1 MNQTDCLQ
9 ALQVAIGANVPVL
22 VWGEPGAGKT
32 ASINA
37 MVKAMGWH
45 IETVLASL
53 REPSDFAGLPV
64 LSGDDVRMAP
74 PDWARRLAGR
84 NDAVCFF
91 DEISTAAPST
101 QRALLRV
108 IHERVVGDLALGI
121 DVRMV
126 AAANPADMAAGGWD
140 LTAPLANRFLHLD
153 WKVDPAVVAAG
164 MTGRWPNPQPLTLDP
179 QWETNIAYYGAV
191 VSGFLSARPDQAHQ
205 VPADPE
211 AAGRGWPSPRSWE
224 SVTRVLAACD
234 NSGINTEARLGLIA
248 GLVGDGTA
256 IEFARYERDLDLP
269 NPEHLLADPTS
280 YERPARDDQV
290 HAIIAAITSAVH
302 RELTAERWTQ
312 AMEVFSVAAE
322 TGTVDI
328 AALGVRS
335 LAPLRPREATLPDR
349 LLVFGDILV
358 AAGVLST
365 ETPRKP
371 RSPRSPQTRTRTRT
385 KAAP

>member
-9 ALQVAIGANVPVL
+9 ALQVAVAANVPVL

-45 IETVLASL
+45 LETVLASL

-64 LSGDDVRMAP
+64 LSGEDVRMAP

-84 NDAVCFF
+84 EDAVCFF

-108 IHERVVGDLALGI
+108 IHERVVGDLTLGPE
-121 DVRMV
+121 VRMV
-126 AAANPADMAAGGWD
+126 AAANPAEMAAGGWD
-140 LTAPLANRFLHLD
+140 LTPPLANRFLHLD

-164 MTGRWPNPQPLTLDP
+164 MTGRWPNPQPLTIDP
-179 QWETNIAYYGAV
+179 QWAGNIGYYGAV
-191 VSGFLSARPDQAHQ
+191 VSGFLSARPEQAHQ
-205 VPADPE
+205 LPKNPSE
-211 AAGRGWPSPRSWE
+211 AGRGWPSPRSWE
-224 SVTRVLAACD
+224 SVVRVLAACD
-234 NSGINTEARLGLIA
+234 NSGISNEARLGLVA
-248 GLVGDGTA
+248 GLVGDGSA

-269 NPEHLLADPTS
+269 NPEQLLADPSS
-280 YERPARDDQV
+280 YQRPERDDQV
-290 HAIIAAITSAVH
+290 HAVIAAVTSAVH

-335 LAPLRPREATLPDR
+335 LAGCRPRDAMVPDR
-349 LLVFGDILV
+349 LLVFGDILM
-358 AAGVLST
+358 AAGVLNT
-365 ETPRKP
+365 EAPRKTKTRVP
-371 RSPRSPQTRTRTRT
+371 R
-385 KAAP
+385 

>member
-9 ALQVAIGANVPVL
+9 ALQVAVAANVPVL

-37 MVKAMGWH
+37 MVRAMGWH
-45 IETVLASL
+45 LETVLASL

-64 LSGDDVRMAP
+64 LSGEEVRMAP

-84 NDAVCFF
+84 DDAVCFF
-91 DEISTAAPST
+91 DEISTASPST

-108 IHERVVGDLALGI
+108 IHERVVGDLALGPQ
-121 DVRMV
+121 VRMV
-126 AAANPADMAAGGWD
+126 AAANPAEVAAGGWD
-140 LTAPLANRFLHLD
+140 LTPPLANRFLHLD
-153 WKVDPAVVAAG
+153 WKVDPGVVAAG
-164 MTGRWPNPQPLTLDP
+164 MTGRWPNPQPLTIDP
-179 QWETNIAYYGAV
+179 QWNSNIGTFGAV

-205 VPADPE
+205 LPKDPS
-211 AAGRGWPSPRSWE
+211 AAGRGWPSPRAWE
-224 SVTRVLAACD
+224 SVIRVLAACT
-234 NSGINTEARLGLIA
+234 NSGIGTEARLGLIA
-248 GLVGDGTA
+248 GLVGDGSA

-269 NPEHLLADPTS
+269 DPELLLADPSS
-280 YERPARDDQV
+280 YHRPARDDQV
-290 HAIIAAITSAVH
+290 HAIMAAVTAAVH
-302 RELTAERWTQ
+302 RDLTAERWTQ

-335 LAPLRPREATLPDR
+335 LAGCRPRDAMVPDR

-358 AAGVLST
+358 TAGVLAIDKARTSRKRV
-365 ETPRKP
+365 PR
-371 RSPRSPQTRTRTRT
+371 
-385 KAAP
+385 